1 MIQKDY
7 TIYCIHEEPFEKMC
21 QSLLDQICTES
32 QVVKIVFFG
41 SPQNSEEYLEQLQI
55 LNNCVKAHF
64 PNRIPLITYV
74 SQKPLIGM
82 LNAEVVCLTNSVEV
96 DIFYGDNYVIFNDG
110 NCRELI
116 TGGVLP
122 PDISAP
128 FSDQSDIVFSMIEK
142 ILASENFQ
150 IGNIVR
156 QWNYIENIT
165 LFDNGRQ
172 HYQDFNDS
180 RSRFYNKAVWISG
193 YPAATGIGT
202 QQGGIMVEIIAICD
216 KVKINKALDNPL
228 QVPAH
233 RYSQQVLLGEP
244 DPFLKNHATP
254 KFERA
259 RIVGSLDNQTVFIS
273 GTAAIRGENSCFTDD
288 VVEQARITM
297 ENIDNLI
304 SSENYPLSY
313 QSKAYK
319 LLRVYVKN
327 NDQMGEVQ
335 DYMQASYPGI
345 NTIYICADVC
355 RQELLLEI
363 EGIAEVN
370 AF

>member
-1 MIQKDY
+1 MIQKNY
-7 TIYCIHEEPFEKMC
+7 SIYCIHEEPFEKMC
-21 QSLLDQICTES
+21 QSLLDQICTGS
-32 QVVKIVFFG
+32 KVVKIVFFG
-41 SPQNSEEYLEQLQI
+41 SPKNAEEYLEQLRI
-55 LNNCVKAHF
+55 LNDCVKAHF
-64 PNRIPLITYV
+64 PGATPLITYV

-82 LNAEVVCLTNSVEV
+82 LNAEVVCISQSLQV
-96 DIFYGDNYVIFNDG
+96 DITFGNNYVVIDDG

-116 TGGVLP
+116 TGGILP
-122 PDISAP
+122 PDISATTSVS
-128 FSDQSDIVFSMIEK
+128 SDAVFSILEMLLVKEK
-142 ILASENFQ
+142 FPVSSIL
-150 IGNIVR
+150 R
-156 QWNYIENIT
+156 QWQYIQNLTWI
-165 LFDNGRQ
+165 DNGRQ

-180 RSRFYNKAVWISG
+180 RSHFYNQSKWVSG

-216 KVKINKALDNPL
+216 NVLINKSLDNPL

-233 RYSQQVLLGEP
+233 RYSQEVLLGNP
-244 DPFLKNHATP
+244 DSILKNRATP

-273 GTAAIRGENSCFTDD
+273 GTAAIRGETSCFTDD
-288 VVEQARITM
+288 VIEQARITM

-304 SSENYPLSY
+304 LSENYPLSY
-313 QSKAYK
+313 ISKAYK

-327 NDQMGEVQ
+327 IEQMGAVQ
-335 DYMQASYPGI
+335 DYMTVHYPDI

-370 AF
+370 AK

>member
-1 MIQKDY
+1 MIQKNY

-21 QSLLDQICTES
+21 QSLLDQICTGS
-32 QVVKIVFFG
+32 KVVKIVFFG
-41 SPQNSEEYLEQLQI
+41 SPQSAEEYLEQLQI
-55 LNNCVKAHF
+55 LNNCVEAHF
-64 PNRIPLITYV
+64 INCIPLITYV

-82 LNAEVVCLTNSVEV
+82 LNAEVVCLTDSVEV
-96 DIFYGDNYVIFNDG
+96 DIVYGDNYVILNDG

-116 TGGVLP
+116 TGGILP
-122 PDISAP
+122 PNISAP
-128 FSDQSDIVFSMIEK
+128 FSIQSDIVFSMIEE
-142 ILASENFQ
+142 ILAKEDFQ

-165 LFDNGRQ
+165 MVDKGRQ

-180 RSRFYNKAVWISG
+180 RSHFYNQAEWEHG

-216 KVKINKALDNPL
+216 NVMINKALDNPL

-233 RYSQQVLLGEP
+233 RYSQQVLIGEP
-244 DPFLKNHATP
+244 DTHLKNRTTP

-259 RIVGSLDNQTVFIS
+259 RIVGSMDNQTVFIS
-273 GTAAIRGENSCFTDD
+273 GTAAIRGENSCFTED
-288 VVEQARITM
+288 VIDQARITM

-304 SSENYPLSY
+304 SPENYPLSFK
-313 QSKAYK
+313 SKAYK

-327 NDQMGEVQ
+327 IDQMGAVQ
-335 DYMQASYPGI
+335 DYMTVNYPGV

-363 EGIAEVN
+363 EGIAEMN
-370 AF
+370 AN

>member
-21 QSLLDQICTES
+21 QSLLDQICTGS
-32 QVVKIVFFG
+32 KVVKIVFFG
-41 SPQNSEEYLEQLQI
+41 SPQNAEEYLEQLQI
-55 LNNCVKAHF
+55 LNGCVKAHF
-64 PNRIPLITYV
+64 PDLTPLITYV

-82 LNAEVVCLTNSVEV
+82 LNAEVVCISGSEQVE
-96 DIFYGDNYVIFNDG
+96 IAYWDNYVVINDG

-116 TGGVLP
+116 TCGILP
-122 PDISAP
+122 PDISTP
-128 FSDQSDIVFSMIEK
+128 ISVQSEAVFLILEK
-142 ILASENFQ
+142 LLNHENFP
-150 IGNIVR
+150 IGSIVR

-165 LFDNGRQ
+165 LLDNGRQ

-180 RSRFYNKAVWISG
+180 RSHFYDKAEWVYG

-202 QQGGIMVEIIAICD
+202 QQGGIMVEIIAVCD
-216 KVKINKALDNPL
+216 NILINKALDNPL

-233 RYSQQVLLGEP
+233 RYSQEVLLGHP
-244 DPFLKNHATP
+244 DPFLKNRATP

-259 RIVGSLDNQTVFIS
+259 RIVGSFDNQTVFIS
-273 GTAAIRGENSCFTDD
+273 GTAAIRGEKSWFTDD
-288 VVEQARITM
+288 VIEQARITM
-297 ENIDNLI
+297 ENIDYLI
-304 SSENYPLSY
+304 SPENYPLSY
-313 QSKAYK
+313 KSMIYK

-327 NDQMGEVQ
+327 IDQMDAVQ
-335 DYMQASYPGI
+335 NYMTFNYPDI

-370 AF
+370 VS